1 MVGVS
6 ASQFPPTPPPRTL
19 RPGDVL
25 EYYSQGFVCGDPR
38 ELRVGDVLKIS
49 SANDTFPTAQAT
61 RCSSTTCAGANY
73 GPSTWLLGPST
84 RPRELLVND
93 VRWRKL
99 RSFDLVAGSFN
110 ASTRAARLQDALT
123 AAIDEA
129 FAIAGNDSVSSCL
142 TNKGLALTP
151 PRDTEAASSALTDP
165 RVFSKNSLDA
175 PVHEVVDY
183 TAGASGDEVLDAD
196 DDLPRAFVA
205 RVSDDE
211 ANSCRGQAPV
221 SPPWSRNKLRR
232 TVFLNE
238 REVTDADL
246 LDARRFVESVP
257 THYQRKNAA
266 TKEVQDRRIY
276 HAHLTKAQQGQAI
289 QRLAGLRKRLRELH
303 ERRPT
308 YQEPPFIPIEDPW
321 PTSVTKLT
329 VCNNPDNA
337 SFKDI
342 GDFGGCE
349 CVGDCFLD
357 SCSNTTGALYG
368 TSES

>member
-49 SANDTFPTAQAT
+49 SANDTFPVSLDTQ
-61 RCSSTTCAGANY
+61 
-73 GPSTWLLGPST
+73 
-84 RPRELLVND
+84 E
-93 VRWRKL
+93 
-99 RSFDLVAGSFN
+99 
-110 ASTRAARLQDALT
+110 ALP
-123 AAIDEA
+123 
-129 FAIAGNDSVSSCL
+129 L
-142 TNKGLALTP
+142 TNLV
-151 PRDTEAASSALTDP
+151 R
-165 RVFSKNSLDA
+165 RRKNSLDA

-221 SPPWSRNKLRR
+221 SPPWSRNKLRW

>member
-1 MVGVS
+1 
-6 ASQFPPTPPPRTL
+6 
-19 RPGDVL
+19 
-25 EYYSQGFVCGDPR
+25 
-38 ELRVGDVLKIS
+38 
-49 SANDTFPTAQAT
+49 
-61 RCSSTTCAGANY
+61 
-73 GPSTWLLGPST
+73 
-84 RPRELLVND
+84 
-93 VRWRKL
+93 
-99 RSFDLVAGSFN
+99 
-110 ASTRAARLQDALT
+110 
-123 AAIDEA
+123 
-129 FAIAGNDSVSSCL
+129 
-142 TNKGLALTP
+142 
-151 PRDTEAASSALTDP
+151 
-165 RVFSKNSLDA
+165 
-175 PVHEVVDY
+175 
-183 TAGASGDEVLDAD
+183 VLDAD

-321 PTSVTKLT
+321 PTGVTKLT